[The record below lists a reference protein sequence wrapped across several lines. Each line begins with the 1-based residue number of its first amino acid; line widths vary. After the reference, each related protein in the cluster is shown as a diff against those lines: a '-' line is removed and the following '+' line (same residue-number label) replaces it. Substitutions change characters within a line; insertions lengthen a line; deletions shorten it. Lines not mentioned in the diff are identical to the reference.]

1 MILLDYNFLSCINAI
16 MLNLIKEHKNLDLLN
31 VECQKNVL
39 VEEKKR
45 FLCENNSSRTVSD
58 DGWADGVGQVD

>member
-1 MILLDYNFLSCINAI
+1 MF
-16 MLNLIKEHKNLDLLN
+16 LN

-39 VEEKKR
+39 VEEEKKI
-45 FLCENNSSRTVSD
+45 CENNSSRTVSD

>member
-16 MLNLIKEHKNLDLLN
+16 MLNLIKEHKKLDLFK
-31 VECQKNVL
+31 CWMSKKCFGWR
-39 VEEKKR
+39 KKR

>member
-16 MLNLIKEHKNLDLLN
+16 MLNLIKEHKKLDLLN

-39 VEEKKR
+39 VEEKEIFMRK
-45 FLCENNSSRTVSD
+45 
-58 DGWADGVGQVD
+58 